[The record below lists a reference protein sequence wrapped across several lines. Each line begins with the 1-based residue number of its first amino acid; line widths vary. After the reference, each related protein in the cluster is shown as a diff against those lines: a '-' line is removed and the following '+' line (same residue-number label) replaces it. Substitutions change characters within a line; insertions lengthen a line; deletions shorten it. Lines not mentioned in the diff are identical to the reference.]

1 MLARWIGVLDIYDN
15 LLVQIA
21 TVIRLEDHHKGFQN
35 LASVSDA
42 LRVFLDAVGSPRIQL
57 ELVRVDRSVGR
68 VLGDHVIANQFIPQ
82 TDRAAMDGYAV
93 RSSDVQDAS
102 EANPVVLQLVGE
114 SEVGETCKIRVQVNQ
129 AVAVATGSSV
139 PSGANAVVMVER
151 TKILP
156 GRKVSVFSSAAHG
169 QNISKRG
176 EDVKPRTLVLN
187 RGRRI
192 RHEDIGILKALGVER
207 IRVVRRPRMA
217 VISTGNELT
226 KLSKHHRPDKIVDIN
241 RSILSGMIGELG
253 CVPVDVGLARDDEKE
268 ILALLKKALRSC
280 DALIVT
286 AGSSVG
292 EKDLVPRCVNRLGRP
307 GMLVHGVA
315 MRPAMPTGLAV
326 VDGKPILSLPGFPIS
341 AIFGFRVFVRPLI
354 ARLLGS
360 EEIVDPVVR
369 AVLKERI
376 SNSPGFRAF
385 VRVTLRR
392 TLDGLVAE
400 PLKIQRSSVLMSLV
414 AANGIVTVQEDV
426 AVIEAGQEV
435 EVAVIGEIAS

>member
-1 MLARWIGVLDIYDN
+1 MLVQWIAVLDIYDN

-21 TVIRLEDHHKGFQN
+21 TVIRLENHHKGFQN
-35 LASVSDA
+35 LVSVSDA
-42 LRVFLDAVGSPRIQL
+42 LRVFLDAVGRPRIQL
-57 ELVRVDRSVGR
+57 ELVRVDQSVGR
-68 VLGDHVIANQFIPQ
+68 VLGDRIIANQFIPQ
-82 TDRAAMDGYAV
+82 VDRAAMDGYAV

-102 EANPVVLQLVGE
+102 QANPAVLRLVGE
-114 SEVGETCKIRVQVNQ
+114 SEVGMTHKIRVQIGQ
-129 AVAVATGSSV
+129 AVVVATGSSI
-139 PSGANAVVMVER
+139 PSGADAVVMVER
-151 TKILP
+151 TKVLL
-156 GRKVSVFSSAAHG
+156 GRKVSVFSPVAHG

-176 EDVKPRTLVLN
+176 EDVKPGTLVLN

-192 RHEDIGILKALGVER
+192 RPEDIGILKALGVA
-207 IRVVRRPRMA
+207 RVRVARKPRMA
-217 VISTGNELT
+217 IISTGNELT
-226 KLSKHHRPDKIVDIN
+226 KSSKHHRPDEIVDIN
-241 RSILSGMIGELG
+241 RPILSGMIAELG
-253 CVPVDVGLARDDEKE
+253 GVPVDLGLARDDEKE
-268 ILALLKKALRSC
+268 ILDLLKKALRSC
-280 DALIVT
+280 DALVVT

-292 EKDLVPRCVNRLGRP
+292 RKDLVPSCVNRLGRP

-315 MRPAMPTGLAV
+315 MRPAMPTGLAIV
-326 VDGKPILSLPGFPIS
+326 HGKPILSLPGFPIS

-376 SNSPGFRAF
+376 HNSPGFRAF
-385 VRVTLRR
+385 VRVTLRK

-400 PLKIQRSSVLMSLV
+400 PLRIQRSSVLMSLI

-435 EVAVIGEIAS
+435 EVAVIGEMA